1 MLNLL
6 TIDEYLNEFSNVP
19 LIDVRSPG
27 EFNQAHIPG
36 AISIPLFT
44 NEERAAIGT
53 VYKRRSREEA
63 MALGYDFVEPK
74 REHLFNQSKAASSSK
89 GIAIHCWRGGMRS
102 RLFAEYLVQ
111 HGLQNVYLIEGGYK
125 AYRRSLIASFERTHC
140 LYSLGGYTG
149 SGKTE
154 ILHEIKKLGQQ
165 VVDLEGYACHKGS
178 AFGGI
183 GETCQPTT
191 EQFENRL
198 FAEWRTFDPSQPIW
212 IEDESR
218 TIGSVVLPSSLF
230 AAMRAQ
236 PVCFINIPRDERT
249 KFLVNRYGSYPKEQL
264 AAAFDRITKKLGGQN
279 AQHALELLEKG
290 DLEAATNI
298 ALYYYD
304 KLYEKGVS
312 RRDASLV
319 FELPLQTVDPVQ
331 NAQLILKH
339 VERKHNTRST
349 HSIQPRRGLRM

>member
-6 TIDEYLNEFSNVP
+6 SIEDYLNEFSNVP

-27 EFNQAHIPG
+27 EYAQAHIPG

-44 NEERAAIGT
+44 DEERAAIGT

-63 MALGYDFVEPK
+63 MALGFDFVAPK
-74 REHLFNQSKAASSSK
+74 REHLFNLSKAAANSK

-102 RLFAEYLVQ
+102 RYFAEHLVQ
-111 HGLQNVYLIEGGYK
+111 NGLLNVYVIEGGYK
-125 AYRRSLIASFERTHC
+125 AYRRLLNSSLEKSYH
-140 LYSLGGYTG
+140 LYSIGGYTG

-154 ILHEIKKLGQQ
+154 ILHELKKLGQQ
-165 VVDLEGYACHKGS
+165 VIDLESYANHKGS

-183 GETCQPTT
+183 GENSQPTT
-191 EQFENRL
+191 EQFENDL
-198 FAEWRTFDPSQPIW
+198 FTEWRTFDPSKPIW

-218 TIGSVVLPSSLF
+218 TIGSVVLPASLY
-230 AAMRAQ
+230 AEMRTQ
-236 PVCFINIPRDERT
+236 PVCFINIPREERA
-249 KFLVNRYGSYPKEQL
+249 KFLVNRYGIFAKEHL
-264 AAAFDRITKKLGGQN
+264 AAAFVRITRKLGGQN
-279 AQHALELLEKG
+279 AQRALEFLKQG
-290 DLEAATNI
+290 DLEAATHI
-298 ALYYYD
+298 ALHYYD

-339 VERKHNTRST
+339 VERKHDPCST
-349 HSIQPRRGLRM
+349 HTIQPRSGLRL